1 MDNSR
6 RQLLLLPI
14 KLCTYHVSLCL
25 DYGKEFSGVW
35 RRACVSM
42 VDGEA
47 AGFALTWLGDVLA
60 NHVLLPS
67 CLPSAVL
74 RGS

>member
-1 MDNSR
+1 
-6 RQLLLLPI
+6 
-14 KLCTYHVSLCL
+14 VSLCL
-25 DYGKEFSGVW
+25 DYGKEFGDAW